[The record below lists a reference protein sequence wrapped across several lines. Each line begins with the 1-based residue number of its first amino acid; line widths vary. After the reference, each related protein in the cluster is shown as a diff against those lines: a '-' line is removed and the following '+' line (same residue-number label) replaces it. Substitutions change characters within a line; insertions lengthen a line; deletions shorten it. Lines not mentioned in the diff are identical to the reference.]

1 MEDFTLAS
9 IPKRMFA
16 SVIDF
21 SVIAFFAYF
30 VSSIIFQGHECAL
43 FLLFCA
49 AMCCYH
55 TYLPISPLGASLGQK
70 IVGIHVA
77 TRCAQ
82 KSLGVTLAFDR
93 TMSQLLCP
101 TVSVSLMRAIGK
113 IEGDALILSILF
125 LLQVVVLFLWFF
137 WYMVAL
143 FRKHRQTFHDIVYD
157 TVVLSK

>member
-1 MEDFTLAS
+1 MENFTLAS
-9 IPKRMFA
+9 IPKRTLA
-16 SVIDF
+16 SAIDL
-21 SVIAFFAYF
+21 SLIASFAYF
-30 VSSIIFQGHECAL
+30 VSSVIFHGHECAL
-43 FLLFCA
+43 FLIFCTA
-49 AMCCYH
+49 TCCYH
-55 TYLPISPLGASLGQK
+55 TYLPVSSLGASLGQK

-77 TRCAQ
+77 MRCTQ
-82 KSLGVTLAFDR
+82 KGIGVVLAFDR

-113 IEGDALILSILF
+113 IEGDVLILSILF
-125 LLQVVVLFLWFF
+125 FLQVVVLFLWFF